1 MQRFPSEPS
10 VLEKLKVWGR
20 TQSAVRA
27 LILTSSRARND
38 GVADVLSDYD
48 LVLAV
53 TDLGRFE
60 KEDAWISDYG
70 RPIVRWD
77 DQSTLYGLTT
87 LFRGIIYEDYV
98 KIDYSVGPDM
108 MLDRISAEPQLPDCL
123 DVGYRV
129 LLDKD
134 NRSSRWKP
142 PSYKAHIPAKPTESE
157 YRGLIEEF
165 WWEATYVARSLQ
177 RGDLVFAKFSLDY
190 QIKLEVMRRVLEWH
204 IEIEHDWRTR
214 PGVHGR
220 NISRLL
226 PPDLWERWSGTY
238 VGSELEENWV
248 ALFRS
253 VELFRRVATEVG
265 AALGYTYP
273 TKLDDEVTDY
283 LKALRSL
290 LAETRDT
297 LGARRNPDL

>member
-98 KIDYSVGPDM
+98 KIDYSVWPDT

-123 DVGYRV
+123 DV
-129 LLDKD
+129 
-134 NRSSRWKP
+134 
-142 PSYKAHIPAKPTESE
+142 
-157 YRGLIEEF
+157 
-165 WWEATYVARSLQ
+165 
-177 RGDLVFAKFSLDY
+177 LVFAKFSLDY

-290 LAETRDT
+290 PAETRDA
-297 LGARRNPDL
+297 LGAPRP